1 MAEYD
6 GEIRIKTKIDNAD
19 IQPKMAQVTT
29 ALEKSSEKVEKLQGK
44 FDSFSSKIEESK
56 EKIAE
61 FEQKLEDIKNL
72 EVPTEEYK
80 KISTELEK
88 AQSNLESAKEELQQM
103 RDLGFKDDN
112 LQYYIKQVEEAAEK
126 VHKLVDAK
134 EKMKSE
140 KTAFIDQTS
149 TDAYQKIIDKL
160 NDQKQK
166 TEDLIA
172 SQSKVKEEID
182 AEIAEQN
189 RLKEIFNSATVIN
202 QKLVD
207 LLKEEKELEAQIAD
221 MKKAGLTAGYDKYD
235 ESVKKL
241 SEVREEIKQI
251 NSEQKKVGSEAK
263 QIEKVGKSAK
273 KASDLMTTFLS
284 RFKGITLSLLVFNWI
299 TKGFNVMVAAFKE
312 GIQNMAKYSD
322 NFNSKMS
329 EMKSAINTLKAS
341 LGTLAAPIVSAV
353 VPAIVSLCNWLTT
366 AINKINELIAALSGK
381 STWTKAKKQATD
393 YAKSLD
399 KTSGSAKKAAG
410 ALAAFDDLNVL
421 QKNDSSGGSGSG
433 VSDLYEEVPASGD
446 LTKKLQPFLDYL
458 KKTKASIEKGW
469 SDTWK
474 KLDISS
480 QFVNIKTSAES
491 IKNTLA
497 DIFTDRFVLASVDNF
512 VQTVA
517 TSLGSM
523 AASVTS
529 IGATIAENFV
539 GGMAIFLENNSWD
552 IKGYIQK
559 MFDVSADIVEIAAEG
574 LEAFANV
581 FSVFGDEN
589 GQQITANLIQI
600 FADAF
605 MMVTENAAKFARDI
619 IDCIVTPFVENQD
632 ALKTALD
639 GLLCVIADLTSTISD
654 GVQHVTEKITELYD
668 EHIHPFI
675 ENVKNGMSELIE
687 KFLEFWNTYIQ
698 PILENLALMFED
710 TYENH
715 LKPVFDNIIEII
727 GIVIDILN
735 DLWTNILQ
743 PIIAWIIE
751 NILPIIL
758 PIIENLNQN
767 IKDSV
772 DFILDLINFL
782 LSGIKLVFSALQ
794 ILFTKDT
801 DKVLRQ
807 TEKSVK
813 NFVNSIIQMFENMV
827 NRVING
833 INSLISGFNSIGFDL
848 PDFLGG
854 GSWHPSIPT
863 IPTVSL
869 PRLANGGITTGR
881 TLAEIGE
888 AGREAVLPLENNTG
902 WMDDLA
908 AKLASKMPDY
918 SGAKKVVLAVDGK
931 EFARINLPYLQ
942 DEEIRLGIAEG

>member
-1 MAEYD
+1 MRTIAQYD
-6 GEIRIKTKIDNAD
+6 GSIRINTKLNTDGFNSGIKSMMGSLGGITKLLGIALSTASLIKFGKEAIGLASDLAEVDNVVNKAFGNMRSEMDALAD
-19 IQPKMAQVTT
+19 SAIKNLGMSRLMAYQTGSTFMSMGKSMIANSEDAKNMALSLTKLT
-29 ALEKSSEKVEKLQGK
+29 ANMASFFNVSQDLASIALKSIYTGETETLKQYGVVMTEVNLKQFAQEQGIRKSYAAMTQSEKVMLRYQYVMNQLSYIG
-44 FDSFSSKIEESK
+44 
-56 EKIAE
+56 
-61 FEQKLEDIKNL
+61 
-72 EVPTEEYK
+72 
-80 KISTELEK
+80 
-88 AQSNLESAKEELQQM
+88 
-103 RDLGFKDDN
+103 DD
-112 LQYYIKQVEEAAEK
+112 
-126 VHKLVDAK
+126 
-134 EKMKSE
+134 
-140 KTAFIDQTS
+140 FIDTQDSWANQTRILS
-149 TDAYQKIIDKL
+149 
-160 NDQKQK
+160 
-166 TEDLIA
+166 
-172 SQSKVKEEID
+172 
-182 AEIAEQN
+182 EQW
-189 RLKEIFNSATVIN
+189 
-202 QKLVD
+202 
-207 LLKEEKELEAQIAD
+207 KELLTILGS
-221 MKKAGLTAGYDKYD
+221 GLITVLTPV
-235 ESVKKL
+235 VKGL
-241 SEVREEIKQI
+241 
-251 NSEQKKVGSEAK
+251 
-263 QIEKVGKSAK
+263 
-273 KASDLMTTFLS
+273 
-284 RFKGITLSLLVFNWI
+284 
-299 TKGFNVMVAAFKE
+299 
-312 GIQNMAKYSD
+312 NM
-322 NFNSKMS
+322 
-329 EMKSAINTLKAS
+329 
-341 LGTLAAPIVSAV
+341 IVSALINV
-353 VPAIVSLCNWLTT
+353 GNTISNILSSVFGIQMQQMSAT
-366 AINKINELIAALSGK
+366 AAAAEDVAGGYADVADSMG
-381 STWTKAKKQATD
+381 D
-393 YAKSLD
+393 YAD
-399 KTSGSAKKAAG
+399 ATKKAAKAAKG
-410 ALAAFDDLNVL
+410 ALAPFDDLNVL
-421 QKNDSSGGSGSG
+421 RKDTSSGSGSG
-433 VSDLYEEVPASGD
+433 SGGSSGMQIQPVD
-446 LTKKLQPFLDYL
+446 PSAQTSAIDQIQNKYKKFFDYINKLKDNFL
-458 KKTKASIEKGW
+458 KGFQSSW
-469 SDTWK
+469 N
-474 KLDISS
+474 KLDVSS
-480 QFVNIKTSAES
+480 QFENIRKSAES

-559 MFDVSADIVEIAAEG
+559 MFDVSADIVELAAEG

-908 AKLASKMPDY
+908 SKLASKMPDY
-918 SGAKKVVLAVDGK
+918 SGAKTVVLAVDGK

>member
-1 MAEYD
+1 MRTIAQYD
-6 GEIRIKTKIDNAD
+6 GSIRINTKLNTDGFNSGIKSMMGSLGGITKLLGIALSTASLIKFGKEAIGLASDLAEVDNVVNKAFGNMRSEMDALAD
-19 IQPKMAQVTT
+19 SAIKNLGMSRLMAYQTGSTFMSMGKSMIANSEDAKNMALSLTKLT
-29 ALEKSSEKVEKLQGK
+29 ANMASFFNVSQDLASIALKSIYTGETETLKQYGVVMTEVNLKQFAQEQGIRKSYVAMTQSEKVMLRYQYVMNQLSYIG
-44 FDSFSSKIEESK
+44 
-56 EKIAE
+56 
-61 FEQKLEDIKNL
+61 
-72 EVPTEEYK
+72 
-80 KISTELEK
+80 
-88 AQSNLESAKEELQQM
+88 
-103 RDLGFKDDN
+103 DD
-112 LQYYIKQVEEAAEK
+112 
-126 VHKLVDAK
+126 
-134 EKMKSE
+134 
-140 KTAFIDQTS
+140 FIDTQDSWANQTRILS
-149 TDAYQKIIDKL
+149 
-160 NDQKQK
+160 
-166 TEDLIA
+166 
-172 SQSKVKEEID
+172 
-182 AEIAEQN
+182 EQW
-189 RLKEIFNSATVIN
+189 
-202 QKLVD
+202 
-207 LLKEEKELEAQIAD
+207 KELLTILGS
-221 MKKAGLTAGYDKYD
+221 GLITVLTPV
-235 ESVKKL
+235 VKGL
-241 SEVREEIKQI
+241 
-251 NSEQKKVGSEAK
+251 
-263 QIEKVGKSAK
+263 
-273 KASDLMTTFLS
+273 
-284 RFKGITLSLLVFNWI
+284 
-299 TKGFNVMVAAFKE
+299 
-312 GIQNMAKYSD
+312 NM
-322 NFNSKMS
+322 
-329 EMKSAINTLKAS
+329 
-341 LGTLAAPIVSAV
+341 IVSALINV
-353 VPAIVSLCNWLTT
+353 GNTISNILSSVFGIQMQQMSATT
-366 AINKINELIAALSGK
+366 AAAEDVAGGYADAADSMG
-381 STWTKAKKQATD
+381 D
-393 YAKSLD
+393 YAD
-399 KTSGSAKKAAG
+399 ATKKAAKAAKG
-410 ALAAFDDLNVL
+410 ALAPFDDLNVL
-421 QKNDSSGGSGSG
+421 QKDTSIGSGSG
-433 VSDLYEEVPASGD
+433 SGGSSGMQIQPVD
-446 LTKKLQPFLDYL
+446 PSAQTSAIDQIQNKYKKFFDYINKL
-458 KKTKASIEKGW
+458 KDNFVKGFQSSW
-469 SDTWK
+469 N
-474 KLDISS
+474 KLDVSS
-480 QFVNIKTSAES
+480 QFENIRKSAES
-491 IKNTLA
+491 IKNTLT
-497 DIFTDRFVLASVDNF
+497 DIFTDQFVLASVDNF

-559 MFDVSADIVEIAAEG
+559 MFDVSADIVELAAEG

-908 AKLASKMPDY
+908 SKLASKMPDY
-918 SGAKKVVLAVDGK
+918 SGAKTVVLAVDGK

>member
-1 MAEYD
+1 MRTIAQYD
-6 GEIRIKTKIDNAD
+6 GSIRINTKLNTDGFNSGIKSMMGSLGGITKLLGIALSTASLIKFGKEAIGLASNLEEVDDVVNKAFGNMRSEMDALAD
-19 IQPKMAQVTT
+19 SAIKNLGMSRLMAYQTGSTFMSMGKSMIANSEDAKNMALSLTKLT
-29 ALEKSSEKVEKLQGK
+29 ANMTSFFNVSQDLARIALNSIYTGETETLKQYGVVMTEVNLKQFAQEQGIRKSYAAMTQSEKVMLRYQYVMNQLSYIG
-44 FDSFSSKIEESK
+44 
-56 EKIAE
+56 
-61 FEQKLEDIKNL
+61 
-72 EVPTEEYK
+72 
-80 KISTELEK
+80 
-88 AQSNLESAKEELQQM
+88 
-103 RDLGFKDDN
+103 DD
-112 LQYYIKQVEEAAEK
+112 
-126 VHKLVDAK
+126 
-134 EKMKSE
+134 
-140 KTAFIDQTS
+140 FIDTQDSWANQTRILS
-149 TDAYQKIIDKL
+149 
-160 NDQKQK
+160 
-166 TEDLIA
+166 
-172 SQSKVKEEID
+172 
-182 AEIAEQN
+182 EQW
-189 RLKEIFNSATVIN
+189 
-202 QKLVD
+202 
-207 LLKEEKELEAQIAD
+207 KELLTILGS
-221 MKKAGLTAGYDKYD
+221 GLITVLTPV
-235 ESVKKL
+235 VKGL
-241 SEVREEIKQI
+241 
-251 NSEQKKVGSEAK
+251 
-263 QIEKVGKSAK
+263 
-273 KASDLMTTFLS
+273 
-284 RFKGITLSLLVFNWI
+284 
-299 TKGFNVMVAAFKE
+299 
-312 GIQNMAKYSD
+312 NM
-322 NFNSKMS
+322 
-329 EMKSAINTLKAS
+329 
-341 LGTLAAPIVSAV
+341 IVSALINV
-353 VPAIVSLCNWLTT
+353 GNTISNILSSVFGIQMQQMSAT
-366 AINKINELIAALSGK
+366 AAAAENVAGGYADAADSMG
-381 STWTKAKKQATD
+381 D
-393 YAKSLD
+393 YAD
-399 KTSGSAKKAAG
+399 ATKKAAKAAKG
-410 ALAAFDDLNVL
+410 ALAPFDDLNVL
-421 QKNDSSGGSGSG
+421 QKDTSSGSGSG
-433 VSDLYEEVPASGD
+433 SGGSSGMQIQPVD
-446 LTKKLQPFLDYL
+446 PSAQTSAIDQIQNKYKKFFDYINKL
-458 KKTKASIEKGW
+458 KDNFVKGFQSSW
-469 SDTWK
+469 N
-474 KLDISS
+474 KLDVSS
-480 QFVNIKTSAES
+480 QFENIRKSAES
-491 IKNTLA
+491 IKNSLA

-559 MFDVSADIVEIAAEG
+559 MFDVSADIVELAAEG

-632 ALKTALD
+632 ALKDALD
-639 GLLCVIADLTSTISD
+639 GLLGVISDLTSTISD

-675 ENVKNGMSELIE
+675 ENVKNGMSELIA

-735 DLWTNILQ
+735 YLWTDILQ
-743 PIIAWIIE
+743 PIIEWIIE
-751 NILPIIL
+751 NVLPVVL
-758 PIIENLNQN
+758 PIIENLSQN

-782 LSGIKLVFSALQ
+782 LAGVKLVFAAIHVL
-794 ILFTKDT
+794 LTKDT
-801 DKVLRQ
+801 DKALRQ
-807 TEKSVK
+807 AEKSVK
-813 NFVNSIIQMFENMV
+813 DFVNSVIQMFENMV

-918 SGAKKVVLAVDGK
+918 SGAKTVVLAVDGK

>member
-1 MAEYD
+1 MRTIAQYD
-6 GEIRIKTKIDNAD
+6 GSIRINTKLNTDGFNSGIKSMMGSLGGITKLLGIALSTASLIKFGKEAIGLASDLAEVDNVVNKAFGNMRSEMDALAD
-19 IQPKMAQVTT
+19 SAIKNLGMSRLMAYQTGSTFMSMGKSMIANSEDAKNMALSLTKLT
-29 ALEKSSEKVEKLQGK
+29 ANMASFFNVSQDLASIALKSIYTGETETLKQYGVVMTEVNLKQFAQEQGIRKSYAAMTQSEKVMLRYQYVMNQLSYIG
-44 FDSFSSKIEESK
+44 
-56 EKIAE
+56 
-61 FEQKLEDIKNL
+61 
-72 EVPTEEYK
+72 
-80 KISTELEK
+80 
-88 AQSNLESAKEELQQM
+88 
-103 RDLGFKDDN
+103 DD
-112 LQYYIKQVEEAAEK
+112 
-126 VHKLVDAK
+126 
-134 EKMKSE
+134 
-140 KTAFIDQTS
+140 FIDTQDSWANQTRILS
-149 TDAYQKIIDKL
+149 
-160 NDQKQK
+160 
-166 TEDLIA
+166 
-172 SQSKVKEEID
+172 
-182 AEIAEQN
+182 EQW
-189 RLKEIFNSATVIN
+189 
-202 QKLVD
+202 
-207 LLKEEKELEAQIAD
+207 KELLTILGS
-221 MKKAGLTAGYDKYD
+221 GLITVLTPV
-235 ESVKKL
+235 VKGL
-241 SEVREEIKQI
+241 
-251 NSEQKKVGSEAK
+251 
-263 QIEKVGKSAK
+263 
-273 KASDLMTTFLS
+273 
-284 RFKGITLSLLVFNWI
+284 
-299 TKGFNVMVAAFKE
+299 
-312 GIQNMAKYSD
+312 NM
-322 NFNSKMS
+322 
-329 EMKSAINTLKAS
+329 
-341 LGTLAAPIVSAV
+341 IVSALINV
-353 VPAIVSLCNWLTT
+353 GNTISNILSSVFGIQMQQMSAT
-366 AINKINELIAALSGK
+366 AAAAENVAGGYADAADSMGDYVD
-381 STWTKAKKQATD
+381 AT
-393 YAKSLD
+393 
-399 KTSGSAKKAAG
+399 KKAAKAAKG
-410 ALAAFDDLNVL
+410 ALAPFDDLSVL
-421 QKNDSSGGSGSG
+421 QKNTSSGSGSG
-433 VSDLYEEVPASGD
+433 SGGSSGMQIQPVD
-446 LTKKLQPFLDYL
+446 PSSQTSAIDQIQNKYKKFFDYINKL
-458 KKTKASIEKGW
+458 KDNFVKGFQSSW
-469 SDTWK
+469 N
-474 KLDISS
+474 KLDVSS
-480 QFVNIKTSAES
+480 QFENIRKSAES
-491 IKNTLA
+491 IKNTLT

-529 IGATIAENFV
+529 IGATIAENV
-539 GGMAIFLENNSWD
+539 VSGMAIFLENNSWD

-559 MFDVSADIVEIAAEG
+559 MFDVSADIVELAAEG

-908 AKLASKMPDY
+908 SKLASKMPDY
-918 SGAKKVVLAVDGK
+918 SGAKTVVLAVDGK

>member
-1 MAEYD
+1 MRTIAQYD
-6 GEIRIKTKIDNAD
+6 GSIRINTKLNTDGFNSGIKSMMGSLGGITKLLGIALSTASLIKFGKEAIGLASDLAEVDNVVNKAFGNMRSEMDALAD
-19 IQPKMAQVTT
+19 SAIKNLGMSRLMAYQTGSTFMSMGKSMIANSEDAKNMALSLTKLT
-29 ALEKSSEKVEKLQGK
+29 ANMASFFNVSQDLASIALKSIYTGETETLKQYGVVMTEVNLKQFAQEQGIRKSYAAMTQSEKVMLRYQYVMNQLSYIG
-44 FDSFSSKIEESK
+44 
-56 EKIAE
+56 
-61 FEQKLEDIKNL
+61 
-72 EVPTEEYK
+72 
-80 KISTELEK
+80 
-88 AQSNLESAKEELQQM
+88 
-103 RDLGFKDDN
+103 DD
-112 LQYYIKQVEEAAEK
+112 
-126 VHKLVDAK
+126 
-134 EKMKSE
+134 
-140 KTAFIDQTS
+140 FIDTQDSWANQTRILS
-149 TDAYQKIIDKL
+149 
-160 NDQKQK
+160 
-166 TEDLIA
+166 
-172 SQSKVKEEID
+172 
-182 AEIAEQN
+182 EQW
-189 RLKEIFNSATVIN
+189 
-202 QKLVD
+202 
-207 LLKEEKELEAQIAD
+207 KELLTILGS
-221 MKKAGLTAGYDKYD
+221 GLITVLTPV
-235 ESVKKL
+235 VKGL
-241 SEVREEIKQI
+241 
-251 NSEQKKVGSEAK
+251 
-263 QIEKVGKSAK
+263 
-273 KASDLMTTFLS
+273 
-284 RFKGITLSLLVFNWI
+284 
-299 TKGFNVMVAAFKE
+299 
-312 GIQNMAKYSD
+312 NM
-322 NFNSKMS
+322 
-329 EMKSAINTLKAS
+329 
-341 LGTLAAPIVSAV
+341 IVSALINV
-353 VPAIVSLCNWLTT
+353 GNTISNILSSVFGIQMQQMSAT
-366 AINKINELIAALSGK
+366 AAAAEDVAGGYADAADSMG
-381 STWTKAKKQATD
+381 D
-393 YAKSLD
+393 YAD
-399 KTSGSAKKAAG
+399 ATKKAAKAAKG
-410 ALAAFDDLNVL
+410 ALAPFDDLNVL
-421 QKNDSSGGSGSG
+421 RKDTSSGSGSG
-433 VSDLYEEVPASGD
+433 SGGSSGMQIQPVD
-446 LTKKLQPFLDYL
+446 PSAQTSAIDQIQNKYKKFFDYINKLKDNFL
-458 KKTKASIEKGW
+458 KGFQSSW
-469 SDTWK
+469 N
-474 KLDISS
+474 KLDVSS
-480 QFVNIKTSAES
+480 QFENIRKSAES

-559 MFDVSADIVEIAAEG
+559 MFDVSADIVELAAEG

-668 EHIHPFI
+668 EHIYPFI

-854 GSWHPSIPT
+854 GSWHPNIPT

-908 AKLASKMPDY
+908 SKLASKMSDY
-918 SGAKKVVLAVDGK
+918 SGAKTVVLAVDGK

>member
-1 MAEYD
+1 MRSEMDALADSAIKNLGMSRLMAYQTGSTFMSMGKSMIANSEDAKNMALSLTKLTANMASFFNVSQDLASIALKSIYT
-6 GEIRIKTKIDNAD
+6 GETETLKQYGVVMTEVNLKQFAQEQGIR
-19 IQPKMAQVTT
+19 
-29 ALEKSSEKVEKLQGK
+29 KSYAAMTQSEKVMLRYQYVMNQLSYIG
-44 FDSFSSKIEESK
+44 
-56 EKIAE
+56 
-61 FEQKLEDIKNL
+61 
-72 EVPTEEYK
+72 
-80 KISTELEK
+80 
-88 AQSNLESAKEELQQM
+88 
-103 RDLGFKDDN
+103 DD
-112 LQYYIKQVEEAAEK
+112 
-126 VHKLVDAK
+126 
-134 EKMKSE
+134 
-140 KTAFIDQTS
+140 FIDTQDSWANQTRILS
-149 TDAYQKIIDKL
+149 
-160 NDQKQK
+160 
-166 TEDLIA
+166 
-172 SQSKVKEEID
+172 
-182 AEIAEQN
+182 EQW
-189 RLKEIFNSATVIN
+189 
-202 QKLVD
+202 
-207 LLKEEKELEAQIAD
+207 KELLTILGS
-221 MKKAGLTAGYDKYD
+221 GLITVLTPV
-235 ESVKKL
+235 VKGL
-241 SEVREEIKQI
+241 
-251 NSEQKKVGSEAK
+251 
-263 QIEKVGKSAK
+263 
-273 KASDLMTTFLS
+273 
-284 RFKGITLSLLVFNWI
+284 
-299 TKGFNVMVAAFKE
+299 
-312 GIQNMAKYSD
+312 NM
-322 NFNSKMS
+322 
-329 EMKSAINTLKAS
+329 
-341 LGTLAAPIVSAV
+341 IVSALINV
-353 VPAIVSLCNWLTT
+353 GNTISNILSSVFGIQMQQMSATT
-366 AINKINELIAALSGK
+366 AAAEDVAGGYADAADSMG
-381 STWTKAKKQATD
+381 D
-393 YAKSLD
+393 YAD
-399 KTSGSAKKAAG
+399 ATKKAAKAAKG
-410 ALAAFDDLNVL
+410 ALAPFDDLNVL
-421 QKNDSSGGSGSG
+421 QKDTSSGSGSG
-433 VSDLYEEVPASGD
+433 SGGSSGMQIQPVD
-446 LTKKLQPFLDYL
+446 PSAQTSAIDQIQNKYKKFFDYINKL
-458 KKTKASIEKGW
+458 KDNFVKGFQSSW
-469 SDTWK
+469 N
-474 KLDISS
+474 KLDASS
-480 QFVNIKTSAES
+480 QFENIRKSAES
-491 IKNTLA
+491 IKNSLA

-559 MFDVSADIVEIAAEG
+559 MFDVSADIVELAAEG

-854 GSWHPSIPT
+854 GSWHPNIPT

-908 AKLASKMPDY
+908 SKLASKMPDY
-918 SGAKKVVLAVDGK
+918 SGAKTVVLAVDGK

>member
-1 MAEYD
+1 MRTIAQYD
-6 GEIRIKTKIDNAD
+6 GSIRINTKLNTDGFNSGIKSMMGSLGGITKLLGIALSTASLIKFGKEAIGLASDLAEVDNVVNKAFGNMRSEMDALAD
-19 IQPKMAQVTT
+19 SAIKNLGMSRLMAYQTGSTFMSMGKSMIANSEDAKNMALSLTKLT
-29 ALEKSSEKVEKLQGK
+29 ANMASFFNVSQDLASIALKSIYTGETETLKQYGVVMTEVNLKQFAQEQGIRKSYAAMTQSEKVMLRYQYVMNQLSYIG
-44 FDSFSSKIEESK
+44 
-56 EKIAE
+56 
-61 FEQKLEDIKNL
+61 
-72 EVPTEEYK
+72 
-80 KISTELEK
+80 
-88 AQSNLESAKEELQQM
+88 
-103 RDLGFKDDN
+103 DD
-112 LQYYIKQVEEAAEK
+112 
-126 VHKLVDAK
+126 
-134 EKMKSE
+134 
-140 KTAFIDQTS
+140 FIDTQDSWANQTRILS
-149 TDAYQKIIDKL
+149 
-160 NDQKQK
+160 
-166 TEDLIA
+166 
-172 SQSKVKEEID
+172 
-182 AEIAEQN
+182 EQW
-189 RLKEIFNSATVIN
+189 
-202 QKLVD
+202 
-207 LLKEEKELEAQIAD
+207 KELLTILGS
-221 MKKAGLTAGYDKYD
+221 GLITVLTPV
-235 ESVKKL
+235 VKGL
-241 SEVREEIKQI
+241 
-251 NSEQKKVGSEAK
+251 
-263 QIEKVGKSAK
+263 
-273 KASDLMTTFLS
+273 
-284 RFKGITLSLLVFNWI
+284 
-299 TKGFNVMVAAFKE
+299 
-312 GIQNMAKYSD
+312 NM
-322 NFNSKMS
+322 
-329 EMKSAINTLKAS
+329 
-341 LGTLAAPIVSAV
+341 IVSALINV
-353 VPAIVSLCNWLTT
+353 GNTISNILSSVFGIQMQQMSAT
-366 AINKINELIAALSGK
+366 AAAAEDVAGGYADAADSMG
-381 STWTKAKKQATD
+381 D
-393 YAKSLD
+393 YAD
-399 KTSGSAKKAAG
+399 ATKKAAKAAKG
-410 ALAAFDDLNVL
+410 ALAPFDDLNVL
-421 QKNDSSGGSGSG
+421 RKDTSSGSGSG
-433 VSDLYEEVPASGD
+433 SGGSSGMQIQPVD
-446 LTKKLQPFLDYL
+446 PSAQTSAIDQIQNKYKKFFDYINKLKDNFL
-458 KKTKASIEKGW
+458 KGFQSSW
-469 SDTWK
+469 N
-474 KLDISS
+474 KLDVSS
-480 QFVNIKTSAES
+480 QFENIRKSAES

-559 MFDVSADIVEIAAEG
+559 MFDVSADIVELAAEG

-782 LSGIKLVFSALQ
+782 LSGIKRVFSALQ

-854 GSWHPSIPT
+854 GSRHPNIPT

-908 AKLASKMPDY
+908 SKLASKMSDY
-918 SGAKKVVLAVDGK
+918 SGAKTVVLAVDGK

>member
-1 MAEYD
+1 MRTIAQYD
-6 GEIRIKTKIDNAD
+6 GSIRINTKLNTDGFNSGIKSMMGSLGGITKLLGIALSTASLIKFGKEAIGLASDLAEVDNVVNKAFGNMRSEMDALAD
-19 IQPKMAQVTT
+19 SAIKNLGMSRLMAYQTGSTFMSMGKSMIANSEDAKNMALSLTKLT
-29 ALEKSSEKVEKLQGK
+29 ANMASFFNVSQDLASIALKSIYTGETETLKQYGVVMTEVNLKQFAQEQGIRKSYAAMTQSEKVMLRYQYVMNQLSYIG
-44 FDSFSSKIEESK
+44 
-56 EKIAE
+56 
-61 FEQKLEDIKNL
+61 
-72 EVPTEEYK
+72 
-80 KISTELEK
+80 
-88 AQSNLESAKEELQQM
+88 
-103 RDLGFKDDN
+103 DD
-112 LQYYIKQVEEAAEK
+112 
-126 VHKLVDAK
+126 
-134 EKMKSE
+134 
-140 KTAFIDQTS
+140 FIDTQDSWANQTRILS
-149 TDAYQKIIDKL
+149 
-160 NDQKQK
+160 
-166 TEDLIA
+166 
-172 SQSKVKEEID
+172 
-182 AEIAEQN
+182 EQW
-189 RLKEIFNSATVIN
+189 
-202 QKLVD
+202 
-207 LLKEEKELEAQIAD
+207 KELLTILGS
-221 MKKAGLTAGYDKYD
+221 GLITVLTPI
-235 ESVKKL
+235 VKGL
-241 SEVREEIKQI
+241 
-251 NSEQKKVGSEAK
+251 
-263 QIEKVGKSAK
+263 
-273 KASDLMTTFLS
+273 
-284 RFKGITLSLLVFNWI
+284 
-299 TKGFNVMVAAFKE
+299 
-312 GIQNMAKYSD
+312 NM
-322 NFNSKMS
+322 
-329 EMKSAINTLKAS
+329 
-341 LGTLAAPIVSAV
+341 IVSALINV
-353 VPAIVSLCNWLTT
+353 GNTISNILSSVFGIQMQQMSAT
-366 AINKINELIAALSGK
+366 AAAAEDVAGGYADAADSMG
-381 STWTKAKKQATD
+381 D
-393 YAKSLD
+393 YAD
-399 KTSGSAKKAAG
+399 ATKKAAKAAKG
-410 ALAAFDDLNVL
+410 VLAPFDDLNVL
-421 QKNDSSGGSGSG
+421 QKDTSSGSGSG
-433 VSDLYEEVPASGD
+433 SGGSSGMQIQPVD
-446 LTKKLQPFLDYL
+446 PSAQTSAIDQIQNKYKKFFDYINKL
-458 KKTKASIEKGW
+458 KDNFVKGFQSSW
-469 SDTWK
+469 N
-474 KLDISS
+474 KLDVSS
-480 QFVNIKTSAES
+480 QFENIRKSAES

-529 IGATIAENFV
+529 IGATIAENFF

-559 MFDVSADIVEIAAEG
+559 MFDVSADITALATDG

-605 MMVTENAAKFARDI
+605 MMITENAAKFARDI
-619 IDCIVTPFVENQD
+619 IDYIVTPFVENQD

-639 GLLCVIADLTSTISD
+639 GLLGVIADLTSTISD
-654 GVQHVTEKITELYD
+654 GVQHVNEKITELYD

-675 ENVKNGMSELIE
+675 ENVKNGISELIE

-735 DLWTNILQ
+735 YLWTDILQ
-743 PIIAWIIE
+743 PIIEWIIE
-751 NILPIIL
+751 NVLPVIL
-758 PIIENLNQN
+758 PIIENLSQN

-782 LSGIKLVFSALQ
+782 LAGVKLVFAAIHVL
-794 ILFTKDT
+794 LTKDT
-801 DKVLRQ
+801 DKALRQ

-813 NFVNSIIQMFENMV
+813 DFVNSVIQMFENMV

-863 IPTVSL
+863 IPTVKL
-869 PRLANGGITTGR
+869 PRLANGGVTTGR

-908 AKLASKMPDY
+908 SKLASKMPDY
-918 SGAKKVVLAVDGK
+918 SGAKTVVLEVDGK